1 MTRYAYSFPIA
12 AVRNDYRLTDLNN
25 TDVLAYSSRS
35 QKSSTSQQ
43 GSIPSGGSRG
53 ESVPL
58 LFLASR
64 GCLHSLAHGQHHS
77 HLYFSHHISF
87 SASDHPPLS
96 SKGPC
101 DSIEATQIIEGYLTI
116 SGPLT

>member
-1 MTRYAYSFPIA
+1 MYAYSFPIA
-12 AVRNDYRLTDLNN
+12 AVRNDHRLSNLNN
-25 TDVLAYSSRS
+25 TDILSYSSRS

-58 LFLASR
+58 LFLASN
-64 GCLHSLAHGQHHS
+64 LTANITLTST
-77 HLYFSHHISF
+77 FFHHISF
-87 SASDHPPLS
+87 SDSDHPPPS
-96 SKGPC
+96 SKGPF
-101 DSIEATQIIEGYLTI
+101 DYIEATQIIEGYLTI